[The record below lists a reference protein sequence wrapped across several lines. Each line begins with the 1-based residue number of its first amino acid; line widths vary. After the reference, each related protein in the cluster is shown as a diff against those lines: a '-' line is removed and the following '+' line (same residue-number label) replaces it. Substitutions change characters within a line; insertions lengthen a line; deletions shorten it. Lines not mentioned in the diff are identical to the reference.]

1 MLSCHLSFYKF
12 CCILQVKTVVK
23 RRQESSRVLSLDQR
37 AYDLLCSFSIS
48 QDYNFARG
56 FPLILLFFLSI
67 LKNKRGTRFTPMF
80 QWPDKS
86 LSLGVTQALAW
97 KRSGLMVRP
106 SVQVR

>member
-1 MLSCHLSFYKF
+1 MIYCAPLVL
-12 CCILQVKTVVK
+12 VKT
-23 RRQESSRVLSLDQR
+23 
-37 AYDLLCSFSIS
+37 
-48 QDYNFARG
+48 NFARG
-56 FPLILLFFLSI
+56 FPLILLLFLCI

-106 SVQVR
+106 SVQVRYTELFLATF